1 MTIVAV
7 GLAVAA
13 AICLNIG
20 MYFNKKAVA
29 DLPKVEL
36 RLKASVLKAFLE
48 NKLILKSI
56 GLALIGGAFYGV
68 AMATAPVSI
77 VQPVVGSGVALLA
90 YLAIK
95 NLGETPRRIDYLA
108 IGLNI
113 LGVALIG
120 LSLIQ
125 GVPETADY
133 DTGVLWIFAGV
144 IVLLAI
150 VIPFLMG
157 RGSSNTQA
165 AGLGISVGLLYGI
178 AAVFSRI
185 MLLNWKDN
193 WNEWHLLVLF
203 SSIYLLAWLAT
214 FVPAVITVQAA
225 LQKGMAIVV
234 VPILAGLTQ
243 LVPILVGMVA
253 LNEPLPENV
262 ALKTLRIL
270 AFVSILAGT
279 IILSRRAE
287 EAIPAPP
294 LEKAGPDPGAEP
306 AIEETPA

>member
-13 AICLNIG
+13 AICFNIG

-36 RLKASVLKAFLE
+36 RLKASVLRAFLE

-125 GVPETADY
+125 GVPEAADY

-150 VIPFLMG
+150 VIPFLMD

-193 WNEWHLLVLF
+193 WNEWHLLVVF

-270 AFVSILAGT
+270 AFASILAGT

-287 EAIPAPP
+287 EAAPAPP

-306 AIEETPA
+306 AAEVTPA